1 MAAENGLPPPA
12 PPEEPLVVGRPNVLD
27 VEGFLKDIREILSTR
42 LLTNHGPFVVR
53 LERAAA
59 EYLGVAHVVAV
70 ANGTIGLELAL
81 RALDLAPGADVLL
94 PSFTF
99 IATAHAVRNAGLKPV
114 FSDVDEAT
122 HFPTPATLA
131 RAATNETRAVVAAHL
146 WGRAGDAASLEAFAA
161 ARGWPVVYDS
171 AHAFGARHADGAFC
185 GGRGRA
191 EVFSLHATKLL
202 NSFEGGLVATND
214 ATLAARVMSTRNFGF
229 AGQDTIAY
237 GGTNAKLSEPHA
249 ALALRHLR
257 CVDATIS
264 VYRRVARAYG
274 DALRRRGLIPNLVTY
289 WNEPRLDDERDTH
302 AYVIVRV
309 RPAFGLSRDAVM
321 RALRDRGVHAKRY
334 FFPGVHK
341 QRPFL
346 DCPAL
351 DLETT
356 DALNSDVL
364 ILPTGTVVS
373 AADVE
378 RVVAAFCDVRDHRRD
393 YADAPPL
400 APREFDTSH
409 YAAALRTIGTERDA
423 LRVRLAELDRAEAA
437 LEKDRAGVVDRV
449 ASLCL

>member
-12 PPEEPLVVGRPNVLD
+12 VPIDPLVVGRPNVLD
-27 VEGFLKDIREILSTR
+27 AAGFLEDMHTILDTR

-53 LERAAA
+53 LERAVV

-81 RALDLAPGADVLL
+81 RALELDPGSEILL

-99 IATAHAVRNAGLKPV
+99 VATAHAVRNAGLKPV
-114 FSDVDEAT
+114 FADVDEDT
-122 HFPTPATLA
+122 HFLTPATLA
-131 RAATNETRAVVAAHL
+131 RAATTATRAVVAAHL

-185 GGRGRA
+185 GGRGRT

-214 ATLAARVMSTRNFGF
+214 ATLAARVASTRNFGF
-229 AGQDTIAY
+229 AGQDTIAH

-264 VYRRVARAYG
+264 VYRRVARVYG
-274 DALRRRGLIPNLVTY
+274 EALRRSGLVPEFARY
-289 WNEPRLDDERDTH
+289 WNEPRLDDARDTH
-302 AYVIVRV
+302 AYVIMRI
-309 RPAFGLSRDAVM
+309 RPTFGLGRDAVM

-334 FFPGVHK
+334 FFPGIHK

-351 DLETT
+351 GLDAT

-378 RVVAAFCDVRDHRRD
+378 RVVAALCDVRDHRRD

-409 YAAALRTIGTERDA
+409 YAAALRTIGAERGA
-423 LRVRLAELDRAEAA
+423 LRGRLAELDRAEAA
-437 LEKDRAGVVDRV
+437 LEKDRAGVVDRIT
-449 ASLCL
+449 SMCP

>member
-1 MAAENGLPPPA
+1 MSGRASARGKPRSGLAASCS
-12 PPEEPLVVGRPNVLD
+12 
-27 VEGFLKDIREILSTR
+27 GFALRSTR
-42 LLTNHGPFVVR
+42 SNTGC
-53 LERAAA
+53 RASGKGA
-59 EYLGVAHVVAV
+59 E
-70 ANGTIGLELAL
+70 
-81 RALDLAPGADVLL
+81 VLL

-114 FSDVDEAT
+114 FVDVDEAT

-214 ATLAARVMSTRNFGF
+214 ATLAARVISTRNFGF
-229 AGQDTIAY
+229 AGQDTIAH

-346 DCPAL
+346 DCRAL

-373 AADVE
+373 AADVLLAIRDTPPGTDSRAADRPSPSRRPAE
-378 RVVAAFCDVRDHRRD
+378 HHTRELTLCRTHPRVPQVRT
-393 YADAPPL
+393 
-400 APREFDTSH
+400 PRTST
-409 YAAALRTIGTERDA
+409 YGSA
-423 LRVRLAELDRAEAA
+423 V
-437 LEKDRAGVVDRV
+437 
-449 ASLCL
+449 